1 MLVEAGVPPQ
11 LLHGYMARQWFDEE
25 AVAWATEGI
34 DAAEAPVWKA
44 LGLHPNEAGRLARQ
58 GATLAATVS
67 DWWRAGIPI
76 GEVADWIGAG
86 PTPPDTFPRLPG
98 HSAAAPRVMRGAPR
112 SDPILNVAAVYVPHA
127 HQPARGGHDTAL

>member
-86 PTPPDTFPRLPG
+86 LTPLEAAGQRAKDI
-98 HSAAAPRVMRGAPR
+98 SAEHAATLRALRD
-112 SDPILNVAAVYVPHA
+112 DPFL
-127 HQPARGGHDTAL
+127 R